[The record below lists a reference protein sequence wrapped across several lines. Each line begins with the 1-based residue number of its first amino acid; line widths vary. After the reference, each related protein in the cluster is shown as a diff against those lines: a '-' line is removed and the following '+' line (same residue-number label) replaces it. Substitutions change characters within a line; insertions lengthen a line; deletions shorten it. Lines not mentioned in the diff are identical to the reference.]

1 MHLQRSNP
9 TRRASHV
16 MAGVLAAVVT
26 MTATETPGDMTSDE
40 IARLLPAQPTGLG
53 RPAADRKAW
62 GALARLKAY
71 RAAVAPGEEVL
82 ATPLPAQSDE
92 LYLDFS
98 RTGNRTRWQR
108 VASRRRG
115 RIGPLTI
122 AECVEYRG
130 RFIGELEKTIAAI
143 CAERTWVM
151 PAHDRSLANF
161 KGRVV
166 GIDLGSSAL
175 AWEIATAQHL
185 LGEKISAKTRNLI
198 RENLRRRIIDPYLA
212 MISGKRR
219 GNWWMS
225 TTNNWNAVCLAGVTG
240 TALAT
245 VESPAERAT
254 FVAAAVKYSKNFLRG
269 FTADGY
275 CSEGLGYWSYGFG
288 HYVLLAETVWQA
300 TGGKIDMMAG
310 KSVSV
315 PALFPRKIEIING
328 VAPAFADCSVG
339 TRAPADIVHFIS
351 RRYRLGADPARDR
364 NFAAP
369 GRQLSKAMIFSF
381 ANSTARIP
389 RGKPAAGPGIRTWFD
404 KAGVLICRPK
414 PDSACR
420 IGAALKGGHNAE
432 HHNHNDV
439 GSYVVVAGAAPVL
452 ADPGAEVYTARTFSS
467 KRYVSGVL
475 NSFGHPVPRI
485 AGQLQQ
491 TGRHARANVLR
502 TDFTDAA
509 DTLVLDIR
517 SAYRVPQLKKLHRTF
532 VYSRAGAGSLTVRD
546 EAAFSKPTA
555 FETALITLGKWK
567 QAGRDAI
574 VVTDG
579 GQSLRVAI
587 DTGGAAYDIQAV
599 RIKED
604 VRTPT
609 LPTRIGIA
617 LKAPAAEATVT
628 LTITPGRSK

>member
-1 MHLQRSNP
+1 MQKNKR
-9 TRRASHV
+9 TWRTARAV
-16 MAGVLAAVVT
+16 AAVLAAVAT
-26 MTATETPGDMTSDE
+26 MAPTEARGEMKPDE
-40 IARLLPAQPTGLG
+40 IAKLLPAKPAGLG
-53 RPAADRKAW
+53 RPAADRAAW
-62 GALARLKAY
+62 GALAKLKSY
-71 RAAVAPGEEVL
+71 SGAVAAGEKVL
-82 ATPLPAQSDE
+82 ATPLGAQPDD

-98 RTGNRTRWQR
+98 RTGNRTRWRR
-108 VASRRRG
+108 VASWRRG

-130 RFIGELEKTIAAI
+130 RFIPELEKTIAAI
-143 CAERTWVM
+143 CAERTWVL

-161 KGRVV
+161 KGRTVD
-166 GIDLGSSAL
+166 IDLGSSAL
-175 AWEIATAQHL
+175 AWEIAMAQHL
-185 LGEKISAKTRNLI
+185 LGEKLSAKTRNLI
-198 RENLRRRIIDPYLA
+198 REDLRRRILDPYLA
-212 MISGKRR
+212 MIAGKRR

-245 VESPAERAT
+245 VESPAERAK
-254 FVAAAVKYSKNFLRG
+254 FVAAAMKYSKNFLRG
-269 FTADGY
+269 FTPDGY

-288 HYVLLAETVWQA
+288 NYVLLAETIWQA

-315 PALFPRKIEIING
+315 PARFPQQIAIING
-328 VAPAFADCSVG
+328 VAPAFADCSVAA
-339 TRAPADIVHFIS
+339 RAPAGIVHFIS
-351 RRYRLGADPARDR
+351 RRYGLGADPASDRD
-364 NFAAP
+364 FAEP
-369 GRQLSKAMIFSF
+369 GRQLSRAMIASF
-381 ANSTARIP
+381 ENSTTRIP
-389 RGKPAAGPGIRTWFD
+389 RGKPAPVPGIRTWFNT
-404 KAGVLICRPK
+404 AGVLICRPK
-414 PDSACR
+414 PDSTCR
-420 IGAALKGGHNAE
+420 IGVALKGGHNAE

-439 GSYVVVAGAAPVL
+439 GSYVVVAGTTPVL
-452 ADPGAEVYTARTFSS
+452 VDPGAEVYTSRTFSS

-491 TGRHARANVLR
+491 TGRGARGTLVR

-517 SAYRVPQLKKLHRTF
+517 SAYKVPQLTKLQRTF

-546 EAAFSKPTA
+546 EAAFSKPAA
-555 FETALITLGKWK
+555 FETAVITLGTWK
-567 QAGRDAI
+567 KAGRDAI
-574 VVTDG
+574 IVTDG

-604 VRTPT
+604 VRTAT
-609 LPTRIGIA
+609 LPTRIGIV
-617 LKAPAAEATVT
+617 LKAPAAKATVT
-628 LTITPGRSK
+628 LTITPSR